1 MQRLLVL
8 IFLSLAL
15 AEQKFIVVHP
25 KGIEVTTKES
35 EAKGKMVL
43 GINQTEDKL
52 EVVTFTRADES
63 ANLSACPIPV
73 PSVSSLETL
82 NSLKEL
88 LNKRKERRDL
98 LDKKLRLLLT
108 PEFLKKLNQ
117 LEKKHNLIYLK
128 PITQDIDP
136 YELYDR
142 LVVLIA
148 VLAH

>member
-1 MQRLLVL
+1 MRLLL
-8 IFLSLAL
+8 LSIFLSLAF
-15 AEQKFIVVHP
+15 AEQKFIVVNP
-25 KGIEVTTKES
+25 KGIEVTTKKN

-43 GINQTEDKL
+43 GIDQTEDKV
-52 EVVTFTRADES
+52 EVAAFSRTDES
-63 ANLSACPIPV
+63 ENLSACPV
-73 PSVSSLETL
+73 SFQSVSSLETL
-82 NSLKEL
+82 SSLKEL

-108 PEFLKKLNQ
+108 PDFLKKLNQ

-128 PITQDIDP
+128 PITQDMDP

-142 LVVLIA
+142 LVVLIS